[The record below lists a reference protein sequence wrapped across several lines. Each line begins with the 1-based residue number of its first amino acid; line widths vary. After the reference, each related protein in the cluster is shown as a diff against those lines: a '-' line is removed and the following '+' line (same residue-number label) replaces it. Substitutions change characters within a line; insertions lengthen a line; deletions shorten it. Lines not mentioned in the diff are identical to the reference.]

1 MVMSTISSIDSLAY
15 SGLIEALRTPSS
27 RQPIAGVKTSVTE
40 SYSGSNEPIDL
51 SNYYSDL
58 ASRDLLTEVAQ
69 NVAESAGALD
79 SAMVSALENGMS
91 VQDAC
96 NVNAAIHAYQ
106 ANCAVLKSTFE
117 MKI

>member
-1 MVMSTISSIDSLAY
+1 LIDSISL
-15 SGLIEALRTPSS
+15 PSS
-27 RQPIAGVKTSVTE
+27 RQPVAGVKTSVADE
-40 SYSGSNEPIDL
+40 NYSSTDEPIDL

-69 NVAESAGALD
+69 NVAESADALD

-96 NVNAAIHAYQ
+96 NVNAAFHAYQ

-117 MKI
+117 LKI

>member
-1 MVMSTISSIDSLAY
+1 MSSISSIDSSIY
-15 SGLIEALRTPSS
+15 SGLIEHLQTPSS
-27 RQPIAGVKTSVTE
+27 RQPLAGTRSSVVE
-40 SYSGSNEPIDL
+40 SYSSPNEPIDL

-69 NVAESAGALD
+69 NVAQSADALD

-96 NVNAAIHAYQ
+96 NVNAALHAYK
-106 ANCAVLKSTFE
+106 ANCAVLQSTFE
-117 MKI
+117 LKI

>member
-1 MVMSTISSIDSLAY
+1 MSSISSIDSSIY
-15 SGLIEALRTPSS
+15 SGLIDSISLPTS
-27 RQPIAGVKTSVTE
+27 RQPIAGVKTSVAE
-40 SYSGSNEPIDL
+40 SYSSPDAPIDL

-69 NVAESAGALD
+69 NVAESADALD

-96 NVNAAIHAYQ
+96 NVNAALHAYK
-106 ANCAVLKSTFE
+106 ANCVVLQSTFE

>member
-1 MVMSTISSIDSLAY
+1 MSSISSIDSSIY
-15 SGLIEALRTPSS
+15 SGLIDSISLPTS
-27 RQPIAGVKTSVTE
+27 RQPIAGVKTSVAE
-40 SYSGSNEPIDL
+40 SYSSPDEPIDL

-69 NVAESAGALD
+69 NVAESADALD

-96 NVNAAIHAYQ
+96 NVNAALHAYK
-106 ANCAVLKSTFE
+106 ANCVVLQSTFE

>member
-1 MVMSTISSIDSLAY
+1 MSSISSIDSSIY
-15 SGLIEALRTPSS
+15 SGLIDSITLPSS
-27 RQPIAGVKTSVTE
+27 RQPIAGVKTSVA
-40 SYSGSNEPIDL
+40 EPNQSVEQPVDL

-69 NVAESAGALD
+69 NVAESADALD
-79 SAMVSALENGMS
+79 SAMVTALENGMS

-96 NVNAAIHAYQ
+96 NVNAALHAYK
-106 ANCAVLKSTFE
+106 ANCVVLQSTFE

>member
-1 MVMSTISSIDSLAY
+1 MSSISSIDSSIYA
-15 SGLIEALRTPSS
+15 GLIDSISLPSS
-27 RQPIAGVKTSVTE
+27 RQPIAGVRTSVAE
-40 SYSGSNEPIDL
+40 GYSSPEQPIDL

-69 NVAESAGALD
+69 NVAESANVLD
-79 SAMVSALENGMS
+79 SAMVTALENGMS

-96 NVNAAIHAYQ
+96 NINSALHAYK

-117 MKI
+117 FKI